1 MGKDLAEK
9 ILIHNRGQLVEANII
24 KLALRMADIF
34 DSLKIPYLIGGSVA
48 SSILGEPSATLDV
61 DMVADLQLSQ
71 VQTLFTIMTGDFYID
86 EVMIRE
92 AIANK
97 SSFNVIHLESMQ
109 KVDIFVLSNRPL
121 AQVEMQRR
129 QQLLITENPEKFA
142 WLPSSEDIVLQKL
155 TYRLG
160 NEILDTQ
167 WRDVLGVLKVQ
178 ADKLDLNYLFQW
190 AKTLNLTEL
199 MTKALQQAGID

>member
-1 MGKDLAEK
+1 MGEEVAEK
-9 ILIHNRGQLVEANII
+9 ILIHNRGQLVEANTI
-24 KLALRMADIF
+24 KLALKMADIF

-48 SSILGEPSATLDV
+48 SSILGELRATLDV

-71 VQTLFTIMTGDFYID
+71 VQPLVTIMTGDFYID
-86 EVMIRE
+86 EIMIRE

-97 SSFNVIHLESMQ
+97 SSFNVIHIESMQ
-109 KVDIFVLSNRPL
+109 KVDVFVLSDRPL

-155 TYRLG
+155 TYCLG
-160 NEILDTQ
+160 NETSDTQ

-178 ADKLDLNYLFQW
+178 TDIDLDYLSQW
-190 AKTLNLTEL
+190 AETLNLTEL
-199 MTKALQQAGID
+199 MTKALQQAGIN